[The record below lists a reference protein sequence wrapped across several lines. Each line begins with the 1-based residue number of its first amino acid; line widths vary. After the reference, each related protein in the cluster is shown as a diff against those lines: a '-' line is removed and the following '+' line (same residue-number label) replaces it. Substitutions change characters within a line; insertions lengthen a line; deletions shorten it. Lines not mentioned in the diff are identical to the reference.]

1 MTKHKK
7 IKKNIKRNFFEILI
21 LLLAF
26 LIFNNQDKIKNLFNQ
41 NNNQDQN
48 QNSYIN
54 TNNNLL
60 KVHYLDVGQGDSIFI
75 ELPNN
80 ETMLIDAAESNQS
93 ENIINYI
100 KNLNY
105 QKIDYVI
112 GTHPHTDHIG
122 GLKDVINAFEI
133 GKIYMPKVVSTTK
146 TYENL
151 LLAIKDKNLKIN
163 TAKAGI
169 SIIDTD
175 TLKINVLAPNNN
187 TYTELNNYS
196 VVTKITYRTTKF
208 LFMGDAEKLSENEIK
223 EDVTADVIKIGHH
236 GSNTSSSINFIKKVN
251 AKYGI
256 ISVGLNNKYNLPK
269 EETITNWENSGTK
282 IYLTSINGTIR
293 AISDGT
299 NIKIESEK

>member
-21 LLLAF
+21 ILLAF
-26 LIFNNQDKIKNLFNQ
+26 LIINNQDKIKNLFNQ
-41 NNNQDQN
+41 NNNQN
-48 QNSYIN
+48 QNDYIN
-54 TNNNLL
+54 TNNDLL
-60 KVHYLDVGQGDSIFI
+60 KVHYLDVGQGDSIFV

-80 ETMLIDAAESNQS
+80 ETMLIDAAESYQS
-93 ENIINYI
+93 ENIINYL

-122 GLKDVINAFEI
+122 GLKDIINTFEI

-146 TYENL
+146 TYESL
-151 LLAIKDKNLKIN
+151 LMAIKDKNLKIN
-163 TAKAGI
+163 TAKAGT

-175 TLKINVLAPNNN
+175 ALKINILAPNNSI
-187 TYTELNNYS
+187 YTELNNYS
-196 VVTKITYRTTKF
+196 VVTKITYGTTKF

-223 EDVTADVIKIGHH
+223 ENVTADVIKIGHH
-236 GSNTSSSINFIKKVN
+236 GSNTSSSIDFIKKVN

-269 EETITNWENSGTK
+269 EETIANWENSGTK
-282 IYLTSINGTIR
+282 IYLTSTNGTIR
-293 AISDGT
+293 ASSDGT

>member
-1 MTKHKK
+1 MAKHKK
-7 IKKNIKRNFFEILI
+7 IKRNIKRNFFEILI
-21 LLLAF
+21 ILLAF
-26 LIFNNQDKIKNLFNQ
+26 LIINNQDKIKNLFNQ
-41 NNNQDQN
+41 NNNQN
-48 QNSYIN
+48 QNDYIN
-54 TNNNLL
+54 TNNDLL

-80 ETMLIDAAESNQS
+80 ETILIDAAESYQS
-93 ENIINYI
+93 EKIINYL

-112 GTHPHTDHIG
+112 GTHPHTDHIS
-122 GLKDVINAFEI
+122 GLKDIINTFEI

-146 TYENL
+146 TYESL
-151 LLAIKDKNLKIN
+151 LMAIKDKNLKIN
-163 TAKAGI
+163 TAKAGT

-175 TLKINVLAPNNN
+175 TLKINILAPNSE

-196 VVTKITYRTTKF
+196 VVTKITYGTTKF

-223 EDVTADVIKIGHH
+223 ENITADVIKIGHH
-236 GSNTSSSINFIKKVN
+236 GSNTSSSIDFIKKVN

-293 AISDGT
+293 ASSDGT

>member
-21 LLLAF
+21 ILLAF
-26 LIFNNQDKIKNLFNQ
+26 LIINNQDKIKNLFNQ
-41 NNNQDQN
+41 NNNQN
-48 QNSYIN
+48 QNDYIN
-54 TNNNLL
+54 TNNDLL
-60 KVHYLDVGQGDSIFI
+60 KVHYLDVGQGDSIFV

-80 ETMLIDAAESNQS
+80 ETMLIDAAESYQS
-93 ENIINYI
+93 ENIINYL

-122 GLKDVINAFEI
+122 GLKDIINTFEI
-133 GKIYMPKVVSTTK
+133 GKIYMPKVISTTK
-146 TYENL
+146 TYESL
-151 LLAIKDKNLKIN
+151 LMAIKDKNLKIN
-163 TAKAGI
+163 TAKAGT

-175 TLKINVLAPNNN
+175 ALKINILAPNNS

-196 VVTKITYRTTKF
+196 VVTKITYGTTKF

-223 EDVTADVIKIGHH
+223 ENVTADVIKIGHH
-236 GSNTSSSINFIKKVN
+236 GSNTSSSIDFIKKVN

-282 IYLTSINGTIR
+282 IYLTSTNGTIR
-293 AISDGT
+293 ASSDGT

>member
-1 MTKHKK
+1 MAKHKK

-21 LLLAF
+21 ILLAF
-26 LIFNNQDKIKNLFNQ
+26 LIINNQDKIKNLFNQ
-41 NNNQDQN
+41 NNNQN
-48 QNSYIN
+48 QNAYIN
-54 TNNNLL
+54 TNNDLL

-80 ETMLIDAAESNQS
+80 ETMLIDAAESYQS
-93 ENIINYI
+93 ENIINYL

-122 GLKDVINAFEI
+122 GLKDIINTFEI

-146 TYENL
+146 TYESL
-151 LLAIKDKNLKIN
+151 LMAIKDKNLKIN
-163 TAKAGI
+163 TAKSGT

-175 TLKINVLAPNNN
+175 ALKINILAPNNS

-196 VVTKITYRTTKF
+196 VVTKITYGTTKF

-223 EDVTADVIKIGHH
+223 ENVTADVIKIGHH
-236 GSNTSSSINFIKKVN
+236 GSNTSSSIDFIKKVK

-282 IYLTSINGTIR
+282 IYLTSINGTIT

>member
-21 LLLAF
+21 ILLAF
-26 LIFNNQDKIKNLFNQ
+26 LIINNQDKIKNLFNQ
-41 NNNQDQN
+41 NNNQN
-48 QNSYIN
+48 QNDYIN

-80 ETMLIDAAESNQS
+80 ETMLIDAAESYQS
-93 ENIINYI
+93 ENIINYL

-122 GLKDVINAFEI
+122 GLKDIINTFEI

-146 TYENL
+146 TYESL
-151 LLAIKDKNLKIN
+151 LMAIKDKNLKIN
-163 TAKAGI
+163 TAKAGT

-175 TLKINVLAPNNN
+175 TLKINILAPNNS

-196 VVTKITYRTTKF
+196 VVTKITYGTTKF

-223 EDVTADVIKIGHH
+223 ENVTADVIKIGHH
-236 GSNTSSSINFIKKVN
+236 GSNTSSSIDFIKKVN

-282 IYLTSINGTIR
+282 IYLTSTNGTIR
-293 AISDGT
+293 ASSDGT

>member
-1 MTKHKK
+1 MAKHKK
-7 IKKNIKRNFFEILI
+7 IKKNIKRNFFKILI
-21 LLLAF
+21 ILLAF
-26 LIFNNQDKIKNLFNQ
+26 LIINNQDKIKNLFNQ
-41 NNNQDQN
+41 NNNQN
-48 QNSYIN
+48 QNDYIN
-54 TNNNLL
+54 MNNDLL

-80 ETMLIDAAESNQS
+80 ETMLIDAAESYQS
-93 ENIINYI
+93 ENIINYL

-122 GLKDVINAFEI
+122 GLKYIINTFEI

-146 TYENL
+146 TYESL
-151 LLAIKDKNLKIN
+151 LMAIKDKNLKIN
-163 TAKAGI
+163 TAKAGT

-175 TLKINVLAPNNN
+175 ALKINILAPNNS

-196 VVTKITYRTTKF
+196 VVTKITYGSTKF

-223 EDVTADVIKIGHH
+223 ENVTADVIKIGHH
-236 GSNTSSSINFIKKVN
+236 GSNTSSSIDFIKKVN

-282 IYLTSINGTIR
+282 IYLTSTNGTIR
-293 AISDGT
+293 ASSDGT

>member
-1 MTKHKK
+1 MKSFQ
-7 IKKNIKRNFFEILI
+7 N
-21 LLLAF
+21 
-26 LIFNNQDKIKNLFNQ
+26 NNQNQ
-41 NNNQDQN
+41 NNN
-48 QNSYIN
+48 IN

-60 KVHYLDVGQGDSIFI
+60 KVHYLDVGQGDSIFV

-80 ETMLIDAAESNQS
+80 ETMLIDAAESYQS
-93 ENIINYI
+93 ENIINYL

-122 GLKDVINAFEI
+122 GLTDILNTFEI

-146 TYENL
+146 TYESL
-151 LLAIKDKNLKIN
+151 LMAIKDKNLKIN
-163 TAKAGI
+163 TAKAGT

-175 TLKINVLAPNNN
+175 ALKIIILAPNNS

-196 VVTKITYRTTKF
+196 VVTKITYGTTKF

-223 EDVTADVIKIGHH
+223 ENVTADVIKIGHH
-236 GSNTSSSINFIKKVN
+236 GSNTSSSIDFIKKVN

-282 IYLTSINGTIR
+282 IYLTSTNGKTIKS
-293 AISDGT
+293 ISDGT

>member
-21 LLLAF
+21 ILLAF
-26 LIFNNQDKIKNLFNQ
+26 LIINNQDKIKNLFNQ
-41 NNNQDQN
+41 NNNQN
-48 QNSYIN
+48 QNDYIN
-54 TNNNLL
+54 TNNDLL

-80 ETMLIDAAESNQS
+80 ETMLIDAAESYQS
-93 ENIINYI
+93 ENIINYL

-122 GLKDVINAFEI
+122 GLKDIINTFEI

-151 LLAIKDKNLKIN
+151 LMAIKEKNLKIN
-163 TAKAGI
+163 TAKAGT

-175 TLKINVLAPNNN
+175 ALKINILAPNNS

-196 VVTKITYRTTKF
+196 VVTKITYGTTKF

-223 EDVTADVIKIGHH
+223 ENVTADVIKIGHH
-236 GSNTSSSINFIKKVN
+236 GSNTSSSIDFIKKVN

-282 IYLTSINGTIR
+282 IYLTSINGTIT

>member
-21 LLLAF
+21 ILLAF
-26 LIFNNQDKIKNLFNQ
+26 LIINNQDKIKNLFNQ
-41 NNNQDQN
+41 NNNQN
-48 QNSYIN
+48 QNDYIN
-54 TNNNLL
+54 TNNDLL
-60 KVHYLDVGQGDSIFI
+60 KVHYLDVGQGDSIFV

-80 ETMLIDAAESNQS
+80 ETMLIDAAESYQS
-93 ENIINYI
+93 ENIINYL

-122 GLKDVINAFEI
+122 GLKDIINTFEI
-133 GKIYMPKVVSTTK
+133 GKIYMPKVGSTTK
-146 TYENL
+146 TYESL
-151 LLAIKDKNLKIN
+151 LMAIKDKNLKIN
-163 TAKAGI
+163 TAKAGT

-175 TLKINVLAPNNN
+175 ALKINILAPNNS

-196 VVTKITYRTTKF
+196 VVTKITYGTTKF

-223 EDVTADVIKIGHH
+223 ENVTADVIKIGHH
-236 GSNTSSSINFIKKVN
+236 GSNTSSSIDFIKKVN

-269 EETITNWENSGTK
+269 EETITKWENSGTK
-282 IYLTSINGTIR
+282 IYLTSTNGTIR
-293 AISDGT
+293 ASSDGT

>member
-21 LLLAF
+21 ILLAF
-26 LIFNNQDKIKNLFNQ
+26 LIINNQDKIKNLFNQ
-41 NNNQDQN
+41 NNNQN
-48 QNSYIN
+48 QNDYIN

-80 ETMLIDAAESNQS
+80 ETMLIDAAESYQS
-93 ENIINYI
+93 ENIINYL

-122 GLKDVINAFEI
+122 GLKDIINTFEI

-146 TYENL
+146 TYESL
-151 LLAIKDKNLKIN
+151 LMAIKDKNLKIN
-163 TAKAGI
+163 TAKAGT

-175 TLKINVLAPNNN
+175 ALKINILAPNNS

-196 VVTKITYRTTKF
+196 VVTKITYGTTKF

-223 EDVTADVIKIGHH
+223 ENVTADVIKIGHH
-236 GSNTSSSINFIKKVN
+236 GSNTSSSIDFIKKVN

-269 EETITNWENSGTK
+269 EETITNWKNSGTK

-293 AISDGT
+293 ASSDGT

>member
-1 MTKHKK
+1 MAKHKK

-21 LLLAF
+21 ILLAF
-26 LIFNNQDKIKNLFNQ
+26 LIINNQDKIKNLFNQ
-41 NNNQDQN
+41 NNNQN
-48 QNSYIN
+48 QNDYIN
-54 TNNNLL
+54 TNNDLL

-80 ETMLIDAAESNQS
+80 ETMLIDAAESYQS
-93 ENIINYI
+93 ENIINYL

-105 QKIDYVI
+105 KKIDYVI
-112 GTHPHTDHIG
+112 GTHPNTDHIG
-122 GLKDVINAFEI
+122 GLKDIINTFEI

-146 TYENL
+146 TYESL
-151 LLAIKDKNLKIN
+151 LMAIKDKNLKIN
-163 TAKAGI
+163 TAKAGT

-175 TLKINVLAPNNN
+175 ALKINILAPTNS

-196 VVTKITYRTTKF
+196 VVTKITYGTTKF

-223 EDVTADVIKIGHH
+223 ENVTADVIKIGHH
-236 GSNTSSSINFIKKVN
+236 GSNTSSSIDFIKKVN

-256 ISVGLNNKYNLPK
+256 ISVGLKNKYNLPK
-269 EETITNWENSGTK
+269 EETITNWEKSGTK
-282 IYLTSINGTIR
+282 IYLTSTNGTIR
-293 AISDGT
+293 ASSDGT

>member
-1 MTKHKK
+1 MAKHKK

-21 LLLAF
+21 ILLAF
-26 LIFNNQDKIKNLFNQ
+26 LIINNQDKIKNLFNQ
-41 NNNQDQN
+41 NNNQN
-48 QNSYIN
+48 QNDYIN
-54 TNNNLL
+54 TNNDLL

-80 ETMLIDAAESNQS
+80 ETMLIDAAESYQS
-93 ENIINYI
+93 ENIINYL

-105 QKIDYVI
+105 KKIDYVI

-122 GLKDVINAFEI
+122 GLKDIINTFEI

-146 TYENL
+146 TYESL
-151 LLAIKDKNLKIN
+151 LMAIKDKNLKIN
-163 TAKAGI
+163 TAKAGT

-175 TLKINVLAPNNN
+175 ALKINILAPNNS

-196 VVTKITYRTTKF
+196 VVTKITYGTTKF

-236 GSNTSSSINFIKKVN
+236 GSNTSSSIDFIKKVN

-282 IYLTSINGTIR
+282 IYLTSTNGNIT

>member
-21 LLLAF
+21 ILLAF
-26 LIFNNQDKIKNLFNQ
+26 LIINNQDKIKNLFNQ
-41 NNNQDQN
+41 NNNQN
-48 QNSYIN
+48 QNDYIN
-54 TNNNLL
+54 TNNDLL

-80 ETMLIDAAESNQS
+80 ETMLIDAAESYQS
-93 ENIINYI
+93 ENIINYL

-122 GLKDVINAFEI
+122 GLKDIINTFEI

-146 TYENL
+146 TYESL
-151 LLAIKDKNLKIN
+151 LMAIKDKNLKIN
-163 TAKAGI
+163 TAKAGT

-175 TLKINVLAPNNN
+175 ALKINILAPNNS

-196 VVTKITYRTTKF
+196 AVTKITYGTTKF

-223 EDVTADVIKIGHH
+223 ENVTADVIKIGHH
-236 GSNTSSSINFIKKVN
+236 GSNTSSSIDFIKKVN

-269 EETITNWENSGTK
+269 EETITNWEKSGTK

-293 AISDGT
+293 ASSDGT

>member
-1 MTKHKK
+1 MAKHKK

-21 LLLAF
+21 ILLAF
-26 LIFNNQDKIKNLFNQ
+26 LIINNQDKIKNLFNQ
-41 NNNQDQN
+41 NNNQN
-48 QNSYIN
+48 QNDYIN

-80 ETMLIDAAESNQS
+80 ETMLIDAAESYQS
-93 ENIINYI
+93 ENIINYL

-122 GLKDVINAFEI
+122 GLRDIINTFEI

-151 LLAIKDKNLKIN
+151 LMAIKDKNLKIN
-163 TAKAGI
+163 TAKAGT

-175 TLKINVLAPNNN
+175 TLKINILAPNNS

-196 VVTKITYRTTKF
+196 VVTKIIYGTTKL

-223 EDVTADVIKIGHH
+223 ENVSADVIKIGHH
-236 GSNTSSSINFIKKVN
+236 GSNTSSSIDFIKKVN

-282 IYLTSINGTIR
+282 IYLTSINGTIT

>member
-1 MTKHKK
+1 MAKHKK

-21 LLLAF
+21 ILLAF
-26 LIFNNQDKIKNLFNQ
+26 LIINNQDKIKNLFNQ
-41 NNNQDQN
+41 NNNQN
-48 QNSYIN
+48 QNDYIN
-54 TNNNLL
+54 MNNDLL

-80 ETMLIDAAESNQS
+80 ETMLIDAAESYQS
-93 ENIINYI
+93 ENIINYL

-122 GLKDVINAFEI
+122 GLKDIINTFEI

-151 LLAIKDKNLKIN
+151 LMTIKEKNLKIN
-163 TAKAGI
+163 TAKAGTT
-169 SIIDTD
+169 IIDTD
-175 TLKINVLAPNNN
+175 ALKINILAPNNS

-196 VVTKITYRTTKF
+196 VVTKITYGTTKF

-223 EDVTADVIKIGHH
+223 ENVSADVIKIGHH
-236 GSNTSSSINFIKKVN
+236 GSNTSSSIDFIKKVN

-293 AISDGT
+293 ASSDGT

>member
-21 LLLAF
+21 IILAF
-26 LIFNNQDKIKNLFNQ
+26 LIINNQDKIKNLFNQ
-41 NNNQDQN
+41 NNNQN
-48 QNSYIN
+48 QNNYIN
-54 TNNNLL
+54 TNNDLL

-80 ETMLIDAAESNQS
+80 ETMLIDAAESYQS
-93 ENIINYI
+93 ENIINYL

-122 GLKDVINAFEI
+122 GLKDIINAFEI

-146 TYENL
+146 TYESL
-151 LLAIKDKNLKIN
+151 LMAIKDKNLKIN

-175 TLKINVLAPNNN
+175 ALKVNILAPKSE

-196 VVTKITYRTTKF
+196 VVTKITYGTTKF
-208 LFMGDAEKLSENEIK
+208 LFMGDAEKLSEKEIK
-223 EDVTADVIKIGHH
+223 ENVSADVIKIGHH
-236 GSNTSSSINFIKKVN
+236 GSNTSSSIDFIKKVN

-282 IYLTSINGTIR
+282 IYLTSINGTIT

>member
-21 LLLAF
+21 ILLAF
-26 LIFNNQDKIKNLFNQ
+26 LIINNQDKIKNLFNQ
-41 NNNQDQN
+41 NNNQN
-48 QNSYIN
+48 QNDYIN
-54 TNNNLL
+54 TNNDLL

-80 ETMLIDAAESNQS
+80 ETMLIDAAESYQS
-93 ENIINYI
+93 ENIINYL

-122 GLKDVINAFEI
+122 GLKDIINTFEI
-133 GKIYMPKVVSTTK
+133 GKIYMPKVGSTTK
-146 TYENL
+146 TYESL
-151 LLAIKDKNLKIN
+151 LMAIKDKNLKIN
-163 TAKAGI
+163 TAKAGT

-175 TLKINVLAPNNN
+175 ALKINILAPNNS

-196 VVTKITYRTTKF
+196 VVTKITYGTTKF

-223 EDVTADVIKIGHH
+223 ENVTADVIKIGHH
-236 GSNTSSSINFIKKVN
+236 GSNTSSSIDFIKKVN

-282 IYLTSINGTIR
+282 IYLTSTNGTIR
-293 AISDGT
+293 ASSDGT

>member
-1 MTKHKK
+1 MAKHKK

-21 LLLAF
+21 ILLAF
-26 LIFNNQDKIKNLFNQ
+26 LIINNQDKIKNLFNQ
-41 NNNQDQN
+41 NNNQN
-48 QNSYIN
+48 QNDYIN
-54 TNNNLL
+54 TNNDLL

-80 ETMLIDAAESNQS
+80 ETMLIDAAESYQS
-93 ENIINYI
+93 ENIINYL

-105 QKIDYVI
+105 KKIDYII

-122 GLKDVINAFEI
+122 GLKDIINTFEI

-146 TYENL
+146 TYESL
-151 LLAIKDKNLKIN
+151 LMAIKDKNLKIN
-163 TAKAGI
+163 TAKAGT

-175 TLKINVLAPNNN
+175 ALKINILAPTNS

-196 VVTKITYRTTKF
+196 VVTKITYGTTKF

-223 EDVTADVIKIGHH
+223 ENVTADVIKIGHH
-236 GSNTSSSINFIKKVN
+236 GSNTSSSIDFIKKVN

-256 ISVGLNNKYNLPK
+256 ISVGLKNKYNLPK
-269 EETITNWENSGTK
+269 EETITNWEKSGTK
-282 IYLTSINGTIR
+282 IYLTSTNGTIR
-293 AISDGT
+293 ASSDGT

>member
-1 MTKHKK
+1 MAKHKK

-21 LLLAF
+21 ILLAF
-26 LIFNNQDKIKNLFNQ
+26 LIINNQDKIKNLFNQ
-41 NNNQDQN
+41 NNNQN
-48 QNSYIN
+48 QNDYIN
-54 TNNNLL
+54 TNNDLL

-80 ETMLIDAAESNQS
+80 ETMLIDAAESYQS
-93 ENIINYI
+93 ENIINYL

-112 GTHPHTDHIG
+112 GTHPHADHIG
-122 GLKDVINAFEI
+122 GLKDIINTFEI

-146 TYENL
+146 TYESL
-151 LLAIKDKNLKIN
+151 LMAIKDKNLKIN
-163 TAKAGI
+163 TAKAGT

-175 TLKINVLAPNNN
+175 ALKINILAPNNS

-196 VVTKITYRTTKF
+196 VVTKITYGTTKF

-236 GSNTSSSINFIKKVN
+236 GSNTSSSIDFIKKVN

-282 IYLTSINGTIR
+282 IYLTSINGTIT

>member
-21 LLLAF
+21 ILLAF
-26 LIFNNQDKIKNLFNQ
+26 LIINNQDKIKNLFNQ
-41 NNNQDQN
+41 NNNQN
-48 QNSYIN
+48 QNDYIN
-54 TNNNLL
+54 TNNDLL

-80 ETMLIDAAESNQS
+80 ETMLIDAAESYQS

-100 KNLNY
+100 KDLNY

-122 GLKDVINAFEI
+122 GLKDIINTFEI

-146 TYENL
+146 TYESL
-151 LLAIKDKNLKIN
+151 LMAIKDKNLKIN
-163 TAKAGI
+163 TAKAGT

-175 TLKINVLAPNNN
+175 ALKINILAPNNS

-196 VVTKITYRTTKF
+196 VVTKITYGTTKF

-223 EDVTADVIKIGHH
+223 ENVTADVIKIGHH
-236 GSNTSSSINFIKKVN
+236 GSNTSSSIDFIKKVN

-293 AISDGT
+293 ASSDGT

>member
-21 LLLAF
+21 ILLAF
-26 LIFNNQDKIKNLFNQ
+26 LIINNQDKIKNLFNQ
-41 NNNQDQN
+41 NNNQN
-48 QNSYIN
+48 QNDYIN
-54 TNNNLL
+54 TNNDLL

-80 ETMLIDAAESNQS
+80 ETMLIDAAESYQS
-93 ENIINYI
+93 ENIINYL

-122 GLKDVINAFEI
+122 GLKNIINTFEI
-133 GKIYMPKVVSTTK
+133 GKIYMPKVISTTK
-146 TYENL
+146 TYESL
-151 LLAIKDKNLKIN
+151 LMAIKDKNLKIN
-163 TAKAGI
+163 TAKAGT

-175 TLKINVLAPNNN
+175 ALKINILAPNNS

-196 VVTKITYRTTKF
+196 VVTKITYGTTKF

-223 EDVTADVIKIGHH
+223 ENVTADVIKIGHH
-236 GSNTSSSINFIKKVN
+236 GSNTSSSIDFIKKVN

-282 IYLTSINGTIR
+282 IYLTSTNGTIR
-293 AISDGT
+293 ASSDGT

>member
-21 LLLAF
+21 ILLAF
-26 LIFNNQDKIKNLFNQ
+26 LIINNQDKIKNLFNQ
-41 NNNQDQN
+41 NNNQN
-48 QNSYIN
+48 QNDYIN
-54 TNNNLL
+54 MNNDLL

-80 ETMLIDAAESNQS
+80 ETMLIDAAESYQS
-93 ENIINYI
+93 ENIINYL
-100 KNLNY
+100 KYLNY

-122 GLKDVINAFEI
+122 GLKDIINTFEI

-146 TYENL
+146 TYESL
-151 LLAIKDKNLKIN
+151 LMAIKDKNLKIN
-163 TAKAGI
+163 TAKAGT

-175 TLKINVLAPNNN
+175 ALKINILAPNNS

-196 VVTKITYRTTKF
+196 AVTKITYGTTKF

-236 GSNTSSSINFIKKVN
+236 GSNTSSSIDFIKKVN

-282 IYLTSINGTIR
+282 IYLTSTNGTIR
-293 AISDGT
+293 ASSDGT

>member
-21 LLLAF
+21 ILLAF
-26 LIFNNQDKIKNLFNQ
+26 LIINNQDKIKNLFNQ
-41 NNNQDQN
+41 NNNQN
-48 QNSYIN
+48 QNDYIN
-54 TNNNLL
+54 TNNDLL
-60 KVHYLDVGQGDSIFI
+60 KVHYLDVDQGDSIFI

-80 ETMLIDAAESNQS
+80 ETMLIDAAESYQS
-93 ENIINYI
+93 ENIINYL

-122 GLKDVINAFEI
+122 GLKDIINTFEI

-146 TYENL
+146 TYESL
-151 LLAIKDKNLKIN
+151 LMAIKDKNLKIN
-163 TAKAGI
+163 TAKAGT

-175 TLKINVLAPNNN
+175 ALKINILAPNNS

-196 VVTKITYRTTKF
+196 VVTKITYGTTKF

-223 EDVTADVIKIGHH
+223 ENVTADVIKIGHH
-236 GSNTSSSINFIKKVN
+236 GSNTSSSIDFIKKVN

-282 IYLTSINGTIR
+282 IYLTSTNGTIR
-293 AISDGT
+293 ASSDGT

>member
-7 IKKNIKRNFFEILI
+7 LKKNIKRNFFKILI
-21 LLLAF
+21 ILLAF
-26 LIFNNQDKIKNLFNQ
+26 FIINNQDKIKNLFNQ
-41 NNNQDQN
+41 NNNQN
-48 QNSYIN
+48 QNNNIN
-54 TNNNLL
+54 TNNDLL

-80 ETMLIDAAESNQS
+80 ETMLIDAAESYQS

-122 GLKDVINAFEI
+122 GLKDIINTFGI

-146 TYENL
+146 TYESL
-151 LLAIKDKNLKIN
+151 LMAIKDKNLKIN
-163 TAKAGI
+163 TAKAGT

-175 TLKINVLAPNNN
+175 TLKINILAPNSE

-196 VVTKITYRTTKF
+196 VVTKITYGTTKF

-236 GSNTSSSINFIKKVN
+236 GSNTSSSIDFIKKVN

-269 EETITNWENSGTK
+269 EETITNWENSRTK
-282 IYLTSINGTIR
+282 IYLTSTNGTIT

>member
-21 LLLAF
+21 ILLAF
-26 LIFNNQDKIKNLFNQ
+26 LIINNQDKIKNLFNQ
-41 NNNQDQN
+41 NNNQN
-48 QNSYIN
+48 QNDYIN
-54 TNNNLL
+54 TNNDLL
-60 KVHYLDVGQGDSIFI
+60 KVHYLDVGQGDSIFV

-80 ETMLIDAAESNQS
+80 ETMLIDAAESYQS
-93 ENIINYI
+93 ENIINYL

-122 GLKDVINAFEI
+122 GLKDIINTFEI

-146 TYENL
+146 TYESL
-151 LLAIKDKNLKIN
+151 LMAIKDKNLKIN
-163 TAKAGI
+163 TAKAGT
-169 SIIDTD
+169 SIIETD
-175 TLKINVLAPNNN
+175 ALKINILAPNNS

-196 VVTKITYRTTKF
+196 VVTKITYGTTKF

-223 EDVTADVIKIGHH
+223 ENVTADVIKIGHH
-236 GSNTSSSINFIKKVN
+236 GSNTSSSIDFIKKVN

-282 IYLTSINGTIR
+282 IYLTSTNGTIR
-293 AISDGT
+293 ASSDGT

>member
-21 LLLAF
+21 ILLAF
-26 LIFNNQDKIKNLFNQ
+26 LIINNQDKIKNLFNQ
-41 NNNQDQN
+41 NNNQN
-48 QNSYIN
+48 QNDYIN
-54 TNNNLL
+54 TNNDLL
-60 KVHYLDVGQGDSIFI
+60 KVHYLDVVQGDSIFV

-80 ETMLIDAAESNQS
+80 ETMLIDAAESYQS
-93 ENIINYI
+93 ENIINYL

-122 GLKDVINAFEI
+122 GLKDIINTFEI

-146 TYENL
+146 TYESL
-151 LLAIKDKNLKIN
+151 LMAIKDKNLKIN
-163 TAKAGI
+163 TAKAGT

-175 TLKINVLAPNNN
+175 TLKINILAPNNS

-196 VVTKITYRTTKF
+196 VVTKITYGTTKF

-223 EDVTADVIKIGHH
+223 ENVTADVIKIGHH
-236 GSNTSSSINFIKKVN
+236 GSNTSSSIDFIKKVN

-282 IYLTSINGTIR
+282 IYLTSTNGTIR
-293 AISDGT
+293 ASSDGT

>member
-1 MTKHKK
+1 MAKYKK
-7 IKKNIKRNFFEILI
+7 IKNNIKRNFFEILI

-26 LIFNNQDKIKNLFNQ
+26 LIFNNQAKIKNLFNQ
-41 NNNQDQN
+41 NNNQNQN
-48 QNSYIN
+48 QNNYIN

-60 KVHYLDVGQGDSIFI
+60 KIHYLDVGQGDSIFI

-122 GLKDVINAFEI
+122 GLKDIINTFEI
-133 GKIYMPKVVSTTK
+133 GKIYMPKAVSTTK
-146 TYENL
+146 TYESL
-151 LLAIKDKNLKIN
+151 LMAIKDKNLKIN

-169 SIIDTD
+169 SIIDTN
-175 TLKINVLAPNNN
+175 TLKINILAPNND

-196 VVTKITYRTTKF
+196 VVTKITYGTTKF

-223 EDVTADVIKIGHH
+223 EDVSADVIKIGHH
-236 GSNTSSSINFIKKVN
+236 GSNTSSGLNFIKKVN

-282 IYLTSINGTIR
+282 IYLTSTNGTIT
-293 AISDGT
+293 ATSDGT

>member
-7 IKKNIKRNFFEILI
+7 IKRNIKRNFFEILI
-21 LLLAF
+21 ILLAF
-26 LIFNNQDKIKNLFNQ
+26 LIINNQDKIKNLFNQ
-41 NNNQDQN
+41 NNNQN
-48 QNSYIN
+48 QNAYIN
-54 TNNNLL
+54 TNNDLL

-80 ETMLIDAAESNQS
+80 ETMLIDAAESYQS
-93 ENIINYI
+93 ENIINYL

-122 GLKDVINAFEI
+122 GLKDIINTFEI

-146 TYENL
+146 TYESL
-151 LLAIKDKNLKIN
+151 LMAIKDKNLKIN
-163 TAKAGI
+163 TAKAGT

-175 TLKINVLAPNNN
+175 ALKINILAPNNS

-196 VVTKITYRTTKF
+196 VVTKITYGTTKF

-236 GSNTSSSINFIKKVN
+236 GSNTSSSIDFIKKVN

-282 IYLTSINGTIR
+282 IYLTSTNGTIR
-293 AISDGT
+293 ASSDGT

>member
-7 IKKNIKRNFFEILI
+7 LKKNIKRNIFEILI
-21 LLLAF
+21 ILLAF
-26 LIFNNQDKIKNLFNQ
+26 LIINNQDKIKNLFNQ
-41 NNNQDQN
+41 NNNQN
-48 QNSYIN
+48 QNDYIN

-80 ETMLIDAAESNQS
+80 ETMLIDAAESYQS
-93 ENIINYI
+93 ENIINYL

-122 GLKDVINAFEI
+122 GLRDIINTFEI

-151 LLAIKDKNLKIN
+151 LMAIKDKNLKIN
-163 TAKAGI
+163 TAKAGT

-175 TLKINVLAPNNN
+175 TLKINILAPNNS

-196 VVTKITYRTTKF
+196 VVTKITYGSTKF

-223 EDVTADVIKIGHH
+223 ENVTADVIKIGHH

-293 AISDGT
+293 ASSDGT

>member
-1 MTKHKK
+1 MAKHKK

-21 LLLAF
+21 ILLAF
-26 LIFNNQDKIKNLFNQ
+26 LIINNQDKIKNLFNQ
-41 NNNQDQN
+41 NNNQN
-48 QNSYIN
+48 QNDYIN
-54 TNNNLL
+54 TNNDLL

-80 ETMLIDAAESNQS
+80 KTMLIDAAESYQS
-93 ENIINYI
+93 ENIINYL

-122 GLKDVINAFEI
+122 GLKDIINTFEI

-146 TYENL
+146 TYESL
-151 LLAIKDKNLKIN
+151 LMTIKDKNLKIN
-163 TAKAGI
+163 TAKAGT
-169 SIIDTD
+169 SIIDID
-175 TLKINVLAPNNN
+175 TLKINILAPNNS

-196 VVTKITYRTTKF
+196 VVTKITYGTTKF

-236 GSNTSSSINFIKKVN
+236 GSNTSSSIDFIKKVN

-282 IYLTSINGTIR
+282 IYLTSINGTIT

>member
-7 IKKNIKRNFFEILI
+7 IKRNIKRNFFEILI
-21 LLLAF
+21 ILLAF
-26 LIFNNQDKIKNLFNQ
+26 LIINNQDKIKNLFNQ
-41 NNNQDQN
+41 NNNQN
-48 QNSYIN
+48 QNAYIN
-54 TNNNLL
+54 TNNDLL

-80 ETMLIDAAESNQS
+80 ETMLIDAAESYQS
-93 ENIINYI
+93 ENIINYL

-122 GLKDVINAFEI
+122 GLKDIINTFEI

-146 TYENL
+146 TYESL
-151 LLAIKDKNLKIN
+151 LMAIKDKNLKIN
-163 TAKAGI
+163 AAKAGT
-169 SIIDTD
+169 SIIDTNA
-175 TLKINVLAPNNN
+175 LKINILAPNNS

-196 VVTKITYRTTKF
+196 VVTKITYGTTKF

-236 GSNTSSSINFIKKVN
+236 GSNTSSSIDFIKKVN

-269 EETITNWENSGTK
+269 EEIITNWENSGTK
-282 IYLTSINGTIR
+282 IYLTSINGTIT
-293 AISDGT
+293 ASSDGT

>member
-1 MTKHKK
+1 MAKHKK

-21 LLLAF
+21 ILLAF
-26 LIFNNQDKIKNLFNQ
+26 LIINNQDKIKNLFNQ
-41 NNNQDQN
+41 NNNQN
-48 QNSYIN
+48 QNDYIN
-54 TNNNLL
+54 MNNDLL

-80 ETMLIDAAESNQS
+80 ETMLIDAAESYQS
-93 ENIINYI
+93 ENIINYL

-122 GLKDVINAFEI
+122 GLKDIINTFEI

-146 TYENL
+146 TYESL
-151 LLAIKDKNLKIN
+151 LMAIKDKNLKIN
-163 TAKAGI
+163 TAKAETT
-169 SIIDTD
+169 IIDTD
-175 TLKINVLAPNNN
+175 TLKVNILAPNSE

-196 VVTKITYRTTKF
+196 AVTKITYGTTKF

-223 EDVTADVIKIGHH
+223 ENITADVIKIGHH
-236 GSNTSSSINFIKKVN
+236 GSNTSSSIDFIKKVN

-256 ISVGLNNKYNLPK
+256 ISVGLKNKYNLPK

-282 IYLTSINGTIR
+282 IYLTSTNGTVT

>member
-21 LLLAF
+21 ILLAF
-26 LIFNNQDKIKNLFNQ
+26 LIINNQDKIKNLFNQ
-41 NNNQDQN
+41 NNNQN
-48 QNSYIN
+48 QNDYIN
-54 TNNNLL
+54 TNNDLL

-80 ETMLIDAAESNQS
+80 ETMLIDAAESYQS
-93 ENIINYI
+93 ENIINYL

-122 GLKDVINAFEI
+122 GLKDIINTFEI

-146 TYENL
+146 TYESL
-151 LLAIKDKNLKIN
+151 LMAIKDKNLKIN
-163 TAKAGI
+163 TAKAGT

-175 TLKINVLAPNNN
+175 ALKINILAPNNSI
-187 TYTELNNYS
+187 YTELNNYS
-196 VVTKITYRTTKF
+196 VVTKITYGTTKF

-223 EDVTADVIKIGHH
+223 ENVTADVIKIGHH
-236 GSNTSSSINFIKKVN
+236 GSNTSSSIDFIKKVN

-282 IYLTSINGTIR
+282 IYLTSTNGTIR
-293 AISDGT
+293 ASSDGT

>member
-7 IKKNIKRNFFEILI
+7 IKKIIKRNFFEILI
-21 LLLAF
+21 ILLAF
-26 LIFNNQDKIKNLFNQ
+26 LIINNQDKIKNLFNQ
-41 NNNQDQN
+41 NNNQN
-48 QNSYIN
+48 QNDYIN

-60 KVHYLDVGQGDSIFI
+60 KVHYLDVDQGDSIFI

-80 ETMLIDAAESNQS
+80 ETMLIDAAESYQS
-93 ENIINYI
+93 ENIINYL

-122 GLKDVINAFEI
+122 GLKDIINTFEI

-146 TYENL
+146 TYESL
-151 LLAIKDKNLKIN
+151 LMAIKDKNLKIN
-163 TAKAGI
+163 TAKAGT

-175 TLKINVLAPNNN
+175 TLKINILAPNNN
-187 TYTELNNYS
+187 IYTELNNYS
-196 VVTKITYRTTKF
+196 VVTKITYGTTKF
-208 LFMGDAEKLSENEIK
+208 LFMGDAEKLIENEIK
-223 EDVTADVIKIGHH
+223 ENVTADVIKIGHH
-236 GSNTSSSINFIKKVN
+236 GSNTSSSIDFIKKVN

-282 IYLTSINGTIR
+282 IYLTSTNGTIR
-293 AISDGT
+293 ASSDGT

>member
-7 IKKNIKRNFFEILI
+7 IKRNIKRNFFEILI
-21 LLLAF
+21 ILLAF
-26 LIFNNQDKIKNLFNQ
+26 LIINNQDKIKNLFNQ
-41 NNNQDQN
+41 NNNQN
-48 QNSYIN
+48 QNAYIN
-54 TNNNLL
+54 TNNDLL

-80 ETMLIDAAESNQS
+80 ETMLIDAAESYQS
-93 ENIINYI
+93 ENIINYL

-112 GTHPHTDHIG
+112 GTHPHADHIG
-122 GLKDVINAFEI
+122 GLKDIINTFEI

-146 TYENL
+146 TYESL
-151 LLAIKDKNLKIN
+151 LMAIKDKNLKIN
-163 TAKAGI
+163 TAKAGT

-175 TLKINVLAPNNN
+175 ALKINILAPNNS

-196 VVTKITYRTTKF
+196 VVTKITYGSTKF

-223 EDVTADVIKIGHH
+223 ENVTADVIKIGHH
-236 GSNTSSSINFIKKVN
+236 GSNTSSSIDFIKKVN

-282 IYLTSINGTIR
+282 IYLTSINGTIT

>member
-21 LLLAF
+21 ILLAF
-26 LIFNNQDKIKNLFNQ
+26 LIINNQDKIKNLFNQ
-41 NNNQDQN
+41 NNIQN
-48 QNSYIN
+48 QNDYIN
-54 TNNNLL
+54 TNNDLL

-80 ETMLIDAAESNQS
+80 ETMLIDAAESYQS
-93 ENIINYI
+93 DKIINYL

-122 GLKDVINAFEI
+122 GLKNIINTFEI

-146 TYENL
+146 TYESL
-151 LLAIKDKNLKIN
+151 LMAIKEKNLKIN
-163 TAKAGI
+163 TAKAGTT
-169 SIIDTD
+169 IIDTD
-175 TLKINVLAPNNN
+175 TLKINILAPNSE

-196 VVTKITYRTTKF
+196 VVTKITYGTTKF

-223 EDVTADVIKIGHH
+223 ENVTADVIKIGHH

-282 IYLTSINGTIR
+282 IYLTSINGTIT

>member
-21 LLLAF
+21 ILLAF
-26 LIFNNQDKIKNLFNQ
+26 LIINNQDKIKNLFNQ
-41 NNNQDQN
+41 NNNQN
-48 QNSYIN
+48 QNDYIN
-54 TNNNLL
+54 TNNDLL
-60 KVHYLDVGQGDSIFI
+60 KVHYLDVGQGDSIFV

-80 ETMLIDAAESNQS
+80 ETMLIDAAESYQS
-93 ENIINYI
+93 ENIINYL

-122 GLKDVINAFEI
+122 GLKDIINTFEI
-133 GKIYMPKVVSTTK
+133 GKIYMPKVISTTK
-146 TYENL
+146 TYESL
-151 LLAIKDKNLKIN
+151 LMAIKDKNLKIN
-163 TAKAGI
+163 TAKGGT

-175 TLKINVLAPNNN
+175 ALKINILAPNNSI
-187 TYTELNNYS
+187 YTELNNYS
-196 VVTKITYRTTKF
+196 VVTKITYGTTKF

-223 EDVTADVIKIGHH
+223 ENVTADVIKIGHH
-236 GSNTSSSINFIKKVN
+236 GSNTSSSIDFIKKVN

-282 IYLTSINGTIR
+282 IYLTSTNGTIR
-293 AISDGT
+293 ASSDGT

>member
-21 LLLAF
+21 ILLAF
-26 LIFNNQDKIKNLFNQ
+26 LIINNQDKIKNLFNQ
-41 NNNQDQN
+41 NNNQN
-48 QNSYIN
+48 QNDYIN
-54 TNNNLL
+54 TNNDLL
-60 KVHYLDVGQGDSIFI
+60 KVHYLDVGQGDSIFV

-80 ETMLIDAAESNQS
+80 ETMLIDAAESYQS
-93 ENIINYI
+93 ENIINYL

-122 GLKDVINAFEI
+122 GLKDIINTFEI
-133 GKIYMPKVVSTTK
+133 GKIYMPKVVSTAK
-146 TYENL
+146 TYESL
-151 LLAIKDKNLKIN
+151 LMAIKDKNLKIN
-163 TAKAGI
+163 TAKAGT

-175 TLKINVLAPNNN
+175 ALKINILAPNNS

-196 VVTKITYRTTKF
+196 VVTKITYGTTKF

-223 EDVTADVIKIGHH
+223 ENVTADVIKIGHH
-236 GSNTSSSINFIKKVN
+236 GSNTSSSIDFIKKVN

-282 IYLTSINGTIR
+282 IYLTSTNGTIR
-293 AISDGT
+293 ASSDGT

>member
-7 IKKNIKRNFFEILI
+7 IKRNIKRNFFEILI
-21 LLLAF
+21 ILLAF
-26 LIFNNQDKIKNLFNQ
+26 LIINNQDKIKNLFNQ
-41 NNNQDQN
+41 NNNQN
-48 QNSYIN
+48 QNAYIN
-54 TNNNLL
+54 TNNDLL

-80 ETMLIDAAESNQS
+80 ETMLIDAAESYQS
-93 ENIINYI
+93 ENIINYL

-122 GLKDVINAFEI
+122 GLKDIINTFEI

-146 TYENL
+146 TYESL
-151 LLAIKDKNLKIN
+151 LMAIKDKNLKIN
-163 TAKAGI
+163 TAKAGT

-175 TLKINVLAPNNN
+175 ALKINILAPNNS

-196 VVTKITYRTTKF
+196 VVTKITYGSTKF

-223 EDVTADVIKIGHH
+223 ENVTADVIKIGHH
-236 GSNTSSSINFIKKVN
+236 GSNTSSSIDFIKKVN

-269 EETITNWENSGTK
+269 EEIITNWENSGTK
-282 IYLTSINGTIR
+282 IYLTSINGTVR
-293 AISDGT
+293 ASSDGT